1 VRVFVAGASGVIGQ
15 YLVPGLVSAGHD
27 VTAST
32 RSPAKAS
39 RLKDQGATPAIV
51 DGLDRQAVLKAVT
64 AAQPEVIIHQMTALT
79 SMRSFR
85 HFDKEFAVTN
95 ELRSKGT
102 DYLLEAATQAGTS
115 RFIAQSFVGWTSA
128 REGGTVKTEEDPLDP
143 HPLAVTAGTLAAI
156 RHLEEVV
163 PETVPEGLGL
173 RYGIL
178 YGHGASDAL
187 LEAVRKRQLPVIG
200 GGTGVWSFTEVTDAA
215 AATVAAVSR
224 GAPGIYNVVDDD
236 PAPVAQWLPYLASC
250 LGAKPP
256 LRAPAWLGRLLGGEM
271 TVSMM
276 TEVRGASN
284 EKARRE
290 LGWTPA
296 YPSWRDGFP
305 AWAEAFK
312 SGKAA

>member
-1 VRVFVAGASGVIGQ
+1 MRVFIAGATGVIGQ
-15 YLVPGLVSAGHD
+15 YLVPGLISAGHD

-95 ELRSKGT
+95 ELRSQGT
-102 DYLLEAATQAGTS
+102 DYLLEAATQAGTR
-115 RFIAQSFVGWTSA
+115 RFIAQSFVGWTNA
-128 REGGTVKTEEDPLDP
+128 REGGNVKTEEDPLDP
-143 HPLAVTAGTLAAI
+143 HPLAVTASTLAAI

-163 PETVPEGLGL
+163 PKTVPEGLVL

-187 LEAVRKRQLPVIG
+187 LEAVRKRQLPLIG
-200 GGTGVWSFTEVTDAA
+200 RGTGVWSFTEVTDAA
-215 AATVAAVSR
+215 ATTVAAVSR

-284 EKARRE
+284 SKAKRE

-305 AWAEAFK
+305 AWAQAFK